1 MGLNQQIEDASA
13 RSDGWLFWVRRRFHR
28 VLTFILLD
36 INLGPRLISRA
47 SDNDSDSDSDDDDR
61 CVPHRDHFT
70 VLFISWG
77 PFFLLAIWI
86 KLKPNRLAVKVFSF
100 YFLANLHKRR
110 KHRGRALQNSGY
122 DHRTFDILT
131 VQLMYRIEST
141 EKFRQRC
148 PIGSTISH
156 CLLTSFSPYFA
167 NQLPLCGCVCQS
179 GAKKFLVDFTFNIAF
194 CFYSAFF
201 HLFLRWSC
209 KKNSVYAM

>member
-1 MGLNQQIEDASA
+1 M
-13 RSDGWLFWVRRRFHR
+13 
-28 VLTFILLD
+28 
-36 INLGPRLISRA
+36 
-47 SDNDSDSDSDDDDR
+47 
-61 CVPHRDHFT
+61 
-70 VLFISWG
+70 
-77 PFFLLAIWI
+77 
-86 KLKPNRLAVKVFSF
+86 
-100 YFLANLHKRR
+100 HKRR

-179 GAKKFLVDFTFNIAF
+179 GAKNFLLILHLILLFAF
-194 CFYSAFF
+194 IPLFSSFFALVMQKEFRVRHVGVCMHGFYWTATATATKTRMDNNRSIRRRHRRATSAA
-201 HLFLRWSC
+201 
-209 KKNSVYAM
+209 KI